1 MVASFTSD
9 LPEAVTM
16 EQLLEEAGDW
26 NSLKPGQIVE
36 GEVARADSEGI
47 LISFG
52 GKSEGLV
59 APEEM
64 RSLSLQVRE
73 EIRVGDSIRAFVL
86 RPDTEYALAVLSL
99 DMARSEEGWETLEHA
114 LETNEVIAGKVVG
127 QNRGGLLVD
136 VGGVQGFVPISHL
149 APETRRSIQ
158 EGEEAQTPGLEGEEL
173 RLKVLELER
182 SRNRAVLSERMAW
195 QELRQEQKQ
204 KLLQEL
210 KEGDV
215 RTGLVTGV
223 SSFGAFV
230 DLGGADGLI
239 HISEM
244 AWNPVASPGDVVQVG
259 KEVQVYVL
267 KVDAESGRISLS
279 LRRLQSEPWDTVAA
293 SYQEG
298 QIVTGTITN
307 LVPFGAFVRL
317 EGDLQGLIHISEL
330 SDRHVVHPREV
341 LKEGDVLELKIVKI
355 DAERKRLG
363 LSLKQAVAES

>member
-1 MVASFTSD
+1 MA
-9 LPEAVTM
+9 
-16 EQLLEEAGDW
+16 EAGDW
-26 NSLKPGQIVE
+26 KNLKPGEIVE
-36 GEVARADSEGI
+36 GEVARADMEGI
-47 LISFG
+47 LVSFG

-64 RSLSLQVRE
+64 RSLSAQARQEIHIGDPVRTY
-73 EIRVGDSIRAFVL
+73 VL
-86 RPDTEYALAVLSL
+86 RLDTEDSLAVLSL
-99 DMARSEEGWETLEHA
+99 DLARSEEGWETLEHA
-114 LETNEVIAGKVVG
+114 LESNEVVAGKVVG
-127 QNRGGLLVD
+127 QNRGGILVD

-149 APETRRSIQ
+149 EPGTRRSIQ
-158 EGEEAQTPGLEGEEL
+158 ESDEAQARGLEGEDL
-173 RLKVLELER
+173 QLKVLELER
-182 SRNRAVLSERMAW
+182 NRNRVVLSERMAW
-195 QELRQEQKQ
+195 QESKQEQKQ

-215 RTGLVTGV
+215 RTGWVTGV

-244 AWNPVASPGDVVQVG
+244 AWHPVASPEDVVQVG
-259 KEVQVYVL
+259 SEVQVYVL

-298 QIVTGTITN
+298 QIVMGTVTN
-307 LVPFGAFVRL
+307 LVPFGAFARL
-317 EGDLQGLIHISEL
+317 EGDLEGLIHISEL
-330 SDRHVVHPREV
+330 SDRHVDHPREV

>member
-1 MVASFTSD
+1 MVAPFTSD
-9 LPEAVTM
+9 LPEAMTM

-26 NSLKPGQIVE
+26 KSLKPGQIVE
-36 GEVARADSEGI
+36 GEVARADTEGI

-64 RSLSLQVRE
+64 RSLSTQARQ
-73 EIRVGDSIRAFVL
+73 EIRIGDPVRAFVL
-86 RPDTEYALAVLSL
+86 RPDTEDVLAVLSL
-99 DMARSEEGWETLEHA
+99 DRARGEEGWETLEHA
-114 LETNEVIAGKVVG
+114 LESNEIVAGKVVG

-158 EGEEAQTPGLEGEEL
+158 EIDEAQTLGLAGEEL
-173 RLKVLELER
+173 HLKVLELER
-182 SRNRAVLSERMAW
+182 SRNRAVLSERIVW
-195 QELRQEQKQ
+195 QESKQEQKQ

-210 KEGDV
+210 KEGDI
-215 RTGLVTGV
+215 RTGWVTGV

-244 AWNPVASPGDVVQVG
+244 AWHPVASPADVVQVG
-259 KEVQVYVL
+259 SEVQVYVL

-298 QIVTGTITN
+298 QIVTGTVTN
-307 LVPFGAFVRL
+307 LGLRL
-317 EGDLQGLIHISEL
+317 
-330 SDRHVVHPREV
+330 P
-341 LKEGDVLELKIVKI
+341 
-355 DAERKRLG
+355 
-363 LSLKQAVAES
+363 